1 MGKNDDDFTTLLT
14 FCSHTGTL
22 RFDNYGL
29 LLLSRLHERRGLGWQ
44 GLLLYEYDDTFEWE
58 NEDGMGH
65 YHCDMAQCEDEYIYE
80 MRGIQRERDNNKS
93 KDLKNDTWASLNV
106 MQFRSSD
113 RKVRK
118 REKQL
123 YLPGRRGI
131 YIYELEVGI
140 ADSSLRVVCR
150 GEGDNIEAGD
160 DGEVEKLE
168 FRKPICI

>member
-1 MGKNDDDFTTLLT
+1 M
-14 FCSHTGTL
+14 
-22 RFDNYGL
+22 
-29 LLLSRLHERRGLGWQ
+29 
-44 GLLLYEYDDTFEWE
+44 LYEYDDTFEWE
-58 NEDGMGH
+58 NGDGMGH

-123 YLPGRRGI
+123 YLPGRWGV
-131 YIYELEVGI
+131 YIYTNLKWGLPILLSASFME
-140 ADSSLRVVCR
+140 
-150 GEGDNIEAGD
+150 
-160 DGEVEKLE
+160 EKE
-168 FRKPICI
+168 KHKAR